1 MKEYNRA
8 KDLFDSVEMFY
19 NDSNN
24 VMNNQIDI
32 KEIDAEFKEIS
43 RKFNISFDD
52 LIFKLYFKG
61 GIK

>member
-1 MKEYNRA
+1 
-8 KDLFDSVEMFY
+8 
-19 NDSNN
+19 

-52 LIFKLYFKG
+52 LIFKLYFKECV
-61 GIK
+61 K